1 MNLLKEL
8 TDAYQTLCEGSQK
21 VLEKITEGTVSI
33 LFLLILMIGIGLVII
48 SIRMF
53 RKIKRIKATSATS
66 SESKKERK
74 KINRELYFGIYDKSG
89 NILLKRSLWDKA
101 LVCLVVGI
109 LIILASFLFFIELAS
124 VLILVFMLI
133 ILPIYWVSLLLL
145 SILWGIKVIK
155 DTNTQLNKLEKNNK
169 KEKINFTK
177 ENKPKEKLEIEK
189 EDEND

>member
-53 RKIKRIKATSATS
+53 RKIKRIKATSS
-66 SESKKERK
+66 GSKKERK
-74 KINRELYFGIYDKSG
+74 KINRELYFGVYDKSG

-169 KEKINFTK
+169 NEKINFTK